1 MSRCLQ
7 VIQAN
12 LESWESKF
20 RSYQNIQGHQS
31 QETRQVS
38 FNSQDLPHLSKGRKS
53 KELRAQQY

>member
-38 FNSQDLPHLSKGRKS
+38 FNSHIYQ
-53 KELRAQQY
+53 KEENPRS